1 MITDYTRLINKEYPL
16 PPDYVPPDLIDIGLP
31 FDCAPGN
38 PKRLLEKRTA
48 YAASELICRSQHEGI
63 SLCCISGYRSYDR
76 QKELFRGSSYVA
88 APGTSEHQSGLALD
102 LSSPSVQLELTEKFG
117 DTSEGRWLASHAPF
131 YGFILRYPLGKED
144 ITRYPYEPWH
154 IRFVTR
160 TLAIYLTKTG
170 MTLDEYYTIQKKDCT
185 MTV

>member
-102 LSSPSVQLELTEKFG
+102 LSSPSVQMELTEKFRRYFG
-117 DTSEGRWLASHAPF
+117 GTLACLPRTFLWIYPSPILSEKKTLPG
-131 YGFILRYPLGKED
+131 ILMNPGISVLS
-144 ITRYPYEPWH
+144 PEPWPS
-154 IRFVTR
+154 
-160 TLAIYLTKTG
+160 TL
-170 MTLDEYYTIQKKDCT
+170 QKQA
-185 MTV
+185 

>member
-48 YAASELICRSQHEGI
+48 YAARELICRGQHEGI
-63 SLCCISGYRSYDR
+63 SLCCVSGYRSYDR

-88 APGTSEHQSGLALD
+88 APGTSEHQSGLAID
-102 LSSPSVQLELTEKFG
+102 LSSPSVQMKLTEKFG
-117 DTSEGRWLASHAPF
+117 DTPEGRWLASHAPF
-131 YGFILRYPLGKED
+131 YG
-144 ITRYPYEPWH
+144 
-154 IRFVTR
+154 
-160 TLAIYLTKTG
+160 
-170 MTLDEYYTIQKKDCT
+170 
-185 MTV
+185 

>member
-48 YAASELICRSQHEGI
+48 YAARELICRSQHEGI

-102 LSSPSVQLELTEKFG
+102 LSSPSVHME
-117 DTSEGRWLASHAPF
+117 
-131 YGFILRYPLGKED
+131 
-144 ITRYPYEPWH
+144 
-154 IRFVTR
+154 VT
-160 TLAIYLTKTG
+160 I
-170 MTLDEYYTIQKKDCT
+170 
-185 MTV
+185 

>member
-102 LSSPSVQLELTEKFG
+102 LRRYFG
-117 DTSEGRWLASHAPF
+117 G
-131 YGFILRYPLGKED
+131 
-144 ITRYPYEPWH
+144 
-154 IRFVTR
+154 
-160 TLAIYLTKTG
+160 TLACLPRTFLWIYPSLSSRKRRHYQVS
-170 MTLDEYYTIQKKDCT
+170 L
-185 MTV
+185 

>member
-88 APGTSEHQSGLALD
+88 APGTSEHSEILRRDAGLPPTHLFMD
-102 LSSPSVQLELTEKFG
+102 LSFAILSEKKTLPSILMNPGISVLSP
-117 DTSEGRWLASHAPF
+117 
-131 YGFILRYPLGKED
+131 
-144 ITRYPYEPWH
+144 EPWPS
-154 IRFVTR
+154 
-160 TLAIYLTKTG
+160 TL
-170 MTLDEYYTIQKKDCT
+170 QKQA
-185 MTV
+185 

>member
-48 YAASELICRSQHEGI
+48 YAARELICRGQHEGI

-88 APGTSEHQSGLALD
+88 APGTSEHQSGLAID
-102 LSSPSVQLELTEKFG
+102 LSSPSVQMKLTEN
-117 DTSEGRWLASHAPF
+117 SE
-131 YGFILRYPLGKED
+131 ILRRDTGLPPTHLFMGLSCAILSEKKTLPGILMNPGISVLSPEPL
-144 ITRYPYEPWH
+144 PS
-154 IRFVTR
+154 
-160 TLAIYLTKTG
+160 TL
-170 MTLDEYYTIQKKDCT
+170 QKQA
-185 MTV
+185 

>member
-1 MITDYTRLINKEYPL
+1 MVIDYTRLINKEYPL

-31 FDCAPGN
+31 FDCAPDDS
-38 PKRLLEKRTA
+38 KRLLEKRTA
-48 YAASELICRSQHEGI
+48 YAARELICRGQHEGI
-63 SLCCISGYRSYDR
+63 SLCCISGYRSYNR
-76 QKELFRGSSYVA
+76 QQELFRGSSYVA
-88 APGTSEHQSGLALD
+88 APGTSD
-102 LSSPSVQLELTEKFG
+102 LSSPSVQMELTEKFG
-117 DTSEGRWLASHAPF
+117 DTPEGRWLASHAPF

-160 TLAIYLTKTG
+160 TLATYLTKTG
-170 MTLDEYYTIQKKDCT
+170 MTLDEYYLLQKKSCT

>member
-38 PKRLLEKRTA
+38 PKRLLEKGTA
-48 YAASELICRSQHEGI
+48 YAARELICRSQHEGI

-102 LSSPSVQLELTEKFG
+102 LSSPSVQMSLQKNLE
-117 DTSEGRWLASHAPF
+117 
-131 YGFILRYPLGKED
+131 ILRRDVGLPPTHLFMDLSFAILSEKKTLPG
-144 ITRYPYEPWH
+144 ILMNPGISVLSPEPWPS
-154 IRFVTR
+154 
-160 TLAIYLTKTG
+160 TL
-170 MTLDEYYTIQKKDCT
+170 QKQA
-185 MTV
+185 

>member
-102 LSSPSVQLELTEKFG
+102 LSSPSVQMELTEKFG
-117 DTSEGRWLASHAPF
+117 DTSEGRTHLFMDLSFA
-131 YGFILRYPLGKED
+131 ILSEKKTLPGILMNPG
-144 ITRYPYEPWH
+144 ISVLSPEPWPS
-154 IRFVTR
+154 
-160 TLAIYLTKTG
+160 TL
-170 MTLDEYYTIQKKDCT
+170 QKQA
-185 MTV
+185 

>member
-76 QKELFRGSSYVA
+76 QKNFSVAVPTSQLPVPANIRAGLPLIFPVHPYRWSLQKNSEILRRDAGLPPTHLFM
-88 APGTSEHQSGLALD
+88 D
-102 LSSPSVQLELTEKFG
+102 LSFAILSEKKTLPGILMNPGISVLSP
-117 DTSEGRWLASHAPF
+117 
-131 YGFILRYPLGKED
+131 
-144 ITRYPYEPWH
+144 EPWPS
-154 IRFVTR
+154 
-160 TLAIYLTKTG
+160 TL
-170 MTLDEYYTIQKKDCT
+170 QKQA
-185 MTV
+185 

>member
-38 PKRLLEKRTA
+38 PKRLLEKGTA
-48 YAASELICRSQHEGI
+48 YAARELICRSQHEGI

-102 LSSPSVQLELTEKFG
+102 LSCPAVHMELTEAFASAK
-117 DTSEGRWLASHAPF
+117 EGIWLARHAPL
-131 YGFILRYPLGKED
+131 YGFVLRYPQHKEA
-144 ITRYPYEPWH
+144 ITGVPYEPWH
-154 IRFVTR
+154 IRFVTKP
-160 TLAIYLTKTG
+160 LASYLSLTG
-170 MTLDEYYTIQKKDCT
+170 MTLEEYHELQQSLNKAQ
-185 MTV
+185 

>member
-31 FDCAPGN
+31 FDCAPG
-38 PKRLLEKRTA
+38 
-48 YAASELICRSQHEGI
+48 EGI

-88 APGTSEHQSGLALD
+88 APGSSEHQSGLALD
-102 LSSPSVQLELTEKFG
+102 LSSPSVQMELTEKFG